1 MWRRTY
7 LTLVLIR
14 LWFALSPS
22 YLHPDENFQ
31 GPEVIAGTLLTPGGI
46 WGPRRTAERSP
57 KHQCGAIQMDAFPI
71 YLHATFVLL
80 GILSLTIEIRTNL

>member
-7 LTLVLIR
+7 LLLVLIR

-31 GPEVIAGTLLTPGGI
+31 GPEVIAGTFRPMSLYLFFFLPLLRDTGHL
-46 WGPRRTAERSP
+46 RNSLKTKSA
-57 KHQCGAIQMDAFPI
+57 ALLA
-71 YLHATFVLL
+71 AT
-80 GILSLTIEIRTNL
+80 ISS